1 MRTALY
7 SPLNA
12 RLSEIMKSARLDAG
26 ITQVEL
32 ARATGR
38 TQAYIS
44 KFERGQL
51 RLDVGDFLLF
61 AKHLKIDPARLL
73 IELDTEEP
81 PRRGRRSGR

>member
-26 ITQVEL
+26 ITQVER

-51 RLDVGDFLLF
+51 RFDLTLEVPSTQQNCVRFI
-61 AKHLKIDPARLL
+61 A
-73 IELDTEEP
+73 
-81 PRRGRRSGR
+81 